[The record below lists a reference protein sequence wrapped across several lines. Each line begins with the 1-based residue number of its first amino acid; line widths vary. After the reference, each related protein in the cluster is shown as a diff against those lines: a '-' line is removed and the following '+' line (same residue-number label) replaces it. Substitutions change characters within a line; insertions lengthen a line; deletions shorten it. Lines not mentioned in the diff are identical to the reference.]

1 MDWTVTNE
9 LTQRKQKPTKL
20 KLRILFIDIV
30 HPLLKQELEKQ
41 NHICDTAYEE
51 SKDGIEGIISNY
63 QGIIIRSRF
72 KIDKQFIDCG
82 SNLKFI
88 ARAGSGLENIDVD
101 YAENK
106 NIHCYNAAEG
116 NREAVAEHA
125 LGMLLSLFN
134 NLNKAD
140 QEVRNG
146 IWEREGNRGIKLAG
160 KTVAM
165 IGYGNNG
172 SAFAQVLKGFNVTIL
187 AYDKYLKDYS
197 YKSTMENIFKDAD
210 IVSLHIPLLVETTYL
225 VNDNFINSFEK
236 DIYLINTARGKCVNT
251 KDLVRALESG
261 KIKGACLD
269 VLEYEETSFENL
281 SKEEL
286 NSDMQYL
293 INSKNIILSPHIAG
307 WTKESNLKIAE
318 VLLNKFISDFPQ

>member
-1 MDWTVTNE
+1 M
-9 LTQRKQKPTKL
+9 K
-20 KLRILFIDIV
+20 ILFIDTV
-30 HPLLKQELEKQ
+30 HPLLKQELEKE
-41 NHICDTAYEE
+41 NHICDTAYNK
-51 SKDGIEGIISNY
+51 SKTEIQQIISNY

-82 SNLKFI
+82 INLKFI

-101 YAENK
+101 YAESK

-116 NREAVAEHA
+116 NRQAVAEHA

-134 NLNKAD
+134 NLSRAD

-146 IWEREGNRGIKLAG
+146 VWEREENRGIELAG
-160 KTVAM
+160 KTVAI

-172 SAFAQVLKGFNVTIL
+172 SAFAEVLKGFNVKIL
-187 AYDKYLKDYS
+187 VYDKYLKDYS
-197 YKSTMENIFKDAD
+197 YKSTMKTIYKEAN
-210 IVSLHIPLLVETTYL
+210 IVSLHIPLTEETSYL
-225 VNDNFINSFEK
+225 VDDNFINSFK
-236 DIYLINTARGKCVNT
+236 KNIYLINTARGKCTNT
-251 KDLVRALESG
+251 KHLVAALENG

-269 VLEYEETSFENL
+269 VLEYEKTSFENL
-281 SKEEL
+281 SQEGFS
-286 NSDMQYL
+286 NDMQYL

-307 WTKESNLKIAE
+307 WTMEGNVKIAE